1 MNRLDQQFRLPI
13 GAVVVVDG
21 VPYASVARERAG
33 LALRRLAGGS
43 ETIVLSDAV
52 LVDLHHGGRVRM
64 ARPGACGGRR

>member
-21 VPYASVARERAG
+21 VPYASVARGRAG

-43 ETIVLSDAV
+43 ETVLLSDAV
-52 LVDLHHGGRVRM
+52 LVDLHRGGRVRM
-64 ARPGACGGRR
+64 AGPGACGGLR

>member
-1 MNRLDQQFRLPI
+1 MNRLDQQFRLTI

-21 VPYASVARERAG
+21 VPYAPVARERAG

-52 LVDLHHGGRVRM
+52 LVDLHRGGRVRIGG
-64 ARPGACGGRR
+64 PGASGGRR